1 MNIEDVMADI
11 RRDIKDSGADKI
23 PLSFDDSKYTK
34 TGHGSASLDDA
45 VEYIAYNHEVQ
56 PYQIFTGNPIKV
68 FMKKVLRKMAAF
80 FVVPVVQQQNDL
92 NSNFMV
98 VAEAVKQQ
106 KEEIELMK
114 RQLDDL
120 NTRIT
125 KISGNK

>member
-34 TGHGSASLDDA
+34 HNNGSASLDDA

-56 PYQIFTGNPIKV
+56 PYQIYTGNPIKV